1 MTQIVPPRNR
11 QTIRHILMDR
21 RGAVA
26 AALVVTAAAMLGMA
40 ALATEGGVW
49 LLARRNAQNAADA
62 AAYGGM
68 QVLAMR
74 PPLRTIE
81 QAEGAATEIA
91 TLNGFTANAGT
102 TVVAQAGMWSGTT
115 FTAGGATPNAM
126 RVEIT
131 QNQTSIL
138 GRLIS
143 AAVPQVWGGAVASQI
158 LTAPVCTLSI
168 PPPGFPRSSQVSGT
182 TNITGS
188 TGVNAPNCVI
198 ASNGEDR
205 PGRDSISVGEVQTG
219 TMSAA
224 MLYAAGSCD
233 RCDQVSPALLPNGY
247 RDNYPPLLNP
257 YRDLDDRSLNPMT
270 DLVCAD
276 PVYRDAA
283 GVAMPRIRQG
293 QRLLPPTGWTTV
305 EPAGRTSSILGDPIP
320 AICEDISPGVNQS
333 VVFNPGAT
341 YYFNGQDLTMS
352 VDTASITG
360 RGVTLVFTGDSANNV
375 GTIKVTGGTV
385 DLVAPSVGTPPIYEG
400 VVIYRDVL
408 AAPANGDMIQ
418 LTGNAGST
426 IFGGIYAPT
435 TEVQVQGNTNNNPPP
450 GAGSGGCTAIVAGAI
465 TFTGASTININAC
478 DVTGTDYARVFST
491 ILVQ

>member
-1 MTQIVPPRNR
+1 
-11 QTIRHILMDR
+11 MDR

-74 PPLRTIE
+74 PPLRTIV

-91 TLNGFTANAGT
+91 GLNGFTANAGT
-102 TVVAQAGMWSGTT
+102 TVVAQAGMWSGNT
-115 FTAGGATPNAM
+115 FTAGGTTPNAM

-168 PPPGFPRSSQVSGT
+168 PPPGGRTSQVSGT

-205 PGRDSISVGEVQTG
+205 PGRDSLSVGQVQTG

-224 MLYAAGSCD
+224 LLYAAGSCD
-233 RCDQVSPALLPNGY
+233 RCDQVSPALVPNGY
-247 RDNYPPLLNP
+247 RDNQPPLLNP
-257 YRDLDDRSLNPMT
+257 YQDLDSRSLNPMT
-270 DLVCAD
+270 SLVCAN

-283 GVAMPRIRQG
+283 GAIMPRVPRNSG
-293 QRLLPPTGWTTV
+293 RNSPTDPPTGWTTV
-305 EPAGRTSSILGDPIP
+305 EPAGRTALTPSNAIP
-320 AICEDISPGVNQS
+320 AICEDISPGGNQS
-333 VVFNPGAT
+333 VVFNPDAT

-385 DLVAPSVGTPPIYEG
+385 DLVAPSVGTPSIYDG

-408 AAPANGDMIQ
+408 ATPANSDMIQ

-478 DVTGTDYARVFST
+478 GVTGTEIARVFST